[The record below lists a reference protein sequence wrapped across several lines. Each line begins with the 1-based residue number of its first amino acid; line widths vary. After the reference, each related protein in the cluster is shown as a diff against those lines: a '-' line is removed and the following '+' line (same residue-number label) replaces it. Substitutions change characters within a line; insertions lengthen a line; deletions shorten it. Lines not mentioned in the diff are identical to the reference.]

1 MKALLILLLLPL
13 YTAADSQCENS
24 EWGPDDQVGAANRIT
39 EMSVLEAAKLIKT
52 GKTYSLGLTIDATT
66 PAFSPRSLS
75 LTVVQPNQQESARPL
90 SRVTYNDDI
99 FIGWLGIGSQI
110 DGLGHLGED
119 GEYYNCNH
127 AKDFSSIGGLTKLG
141 IENVPPIVTRG
152 IILDMAAHYGVA
164 HLKGGQYF
172 SVKDVKAV
180 EKSQGT
186 PIQEGDVV
194 LFHTG
199 WTDAKLKSDPA
210 AWAATE
216 PGQSEEV
223 AHYLA
228 KKKVVAVGADTWG
241 LDVIPAQVAERPY
254 QGHVIYLKE
263 NGIYIFEAMN
273 TGPLVR
279 DEALEFLFV
288 LGQAKVKGAVQMIIN
303 PIAIK

>member
-13 YTAADSQCENS
+13 YAAADSQCENS
-24 EWGPDDQVGAANRIT
+24 EWGPNDQVGAANRIT

-52 GKTYSLGLTIDATT
+52 GKIYSLGLTIDATT

-90 SRVTYNDDI
+90 SRITYNDDI

-119 GEYYNCNH
+119 GEYYNCNQ
-127 AKDFSSIGGLTKLG
+127 AEDFSSIGGLTKLG

-152 IILDMAAHYGVA
+152 IILDMAAHYGVS

-199 WTDAKLKSDPA
+199 WTDAKLKSDPT